1 MRRHILLQPLS
12 RDHHQTLRLAR
23 QLQHESDI
31 DTLACA
37 VKAQQTNL
45 LDHFIEEER
54 FFADLTDSLCDLRV
68 PRLLQQMYDE
78 HVALRERLAVL
89 AVDSPTAPVRDYQDL
104 GRLLAEHVAFE
115 ERQLFPALQQ
125 CCLDDSNTSDK
136 VHHA

>member
-31 DTLACA
+31 NTLASA

-45 LDHFIEEER
+45 LDHFTEEER
-54 FFADLTDSLCDLRV
+54 FFSDLTDSLCDLRI

-78 HVALRERLAVL
+78 HVALRERLTAL
-89 AVDSPTAPVRDYQDL
+89 AVECLTEDIGAYQDL
-104 GRLLAEHVAFE
+104 GRTLAEHVAFE

-125 CCLDDSNTSDK
+125 CCLNDSNTSVR

>member
-31 DTLACA
+31 NELACA
-37 VKAQQTNL
+37 VRAQQTNL
-45 LDHFIEEER
+45 LDHFTEEER
-54 FFADLTDSLCDLRV
+54 FFADLADSLCDLRI

-78 HVALRERLAVL
+78 HVALREHLAAL
-89 AVDSPTAPVRDYQDL
+89 AVDRPTKPIGAYQHL
-104 GRLLAEHVAFE
+104 GRALAEHIAFE

-125 CCLDDSNTSDK
+125 CCLGDDSSTNT
-136 VHHA
+136 VNHA